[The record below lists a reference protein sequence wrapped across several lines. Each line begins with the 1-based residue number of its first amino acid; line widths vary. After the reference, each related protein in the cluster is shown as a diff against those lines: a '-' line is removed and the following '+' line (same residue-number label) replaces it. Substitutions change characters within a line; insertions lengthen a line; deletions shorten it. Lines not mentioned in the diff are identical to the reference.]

1 MKAFDLIFLAADK
14 EFYIGPCESL
24 VVPLSDGEL
33 GILADHMNMMGAIV
47 PGEIH
52 MKIDDYKKY
61 LPDKEVFDPEEIRNR
76 VDGIVDVVVSNGLI
90 KVENGIVTILVD
102 SAELPHEI
110 DEHRAQSAADRAK
123 EEMLQ
128 NKGIIEYRT
137 AEGALSRA
145 LARLNSKRRHFY

>member
-1 MKAFDLIFLAADK
+1 MKEFLLRFLAADRI
-14 EFYIGPCESL
+14 FYEGPCTSI
-24 VVPLSDGEL
+24 VVPLSDGEC

-47 PGEIH
+47 PGEVH
-52 MKIDDYKKY
+52 FQTESYQDY
-61 LPDKEVFDPEEIRNR
+61 LPKKEEIDPDEIQNR
-76 VDGIVDVVVSNGLI
+76 TDGTVDVVVSNGLV
-90 KVENGIVTILVD
+90 KVENGDVTLLVD

-110 DEHRAQSAADRAK
+110 DENRARRAADRAK

-145 LARLNSKRRHFY
+145 MARLNSKNRHFH